1 MSSIETFPILLRLLL
16 LLLLLVD
23 VVNTLNKST
32 KELCLSKMVS
42 SPFFVCVFESS
53 LIETKAKKRER
64 ARQREPF
71 ERTMT
76 TRAVRRRATF
86 GRRGMSSSS
95 STTRCIAAT
104 VVVVCVVATM
114 TSAAAAFQTTSPSS
128 SRRLLLKDGVV
139 GGGVGDLHLGFSH
152 SGETKP
158 VAQTKL
164 STGLTVEHI
173 RKIAGKNDAIIVTWA
188 NHHYLDFARNWINH
202 VQNRLGLTN
211 FIVGAMDEKMYESL
225 KEEFRG
231 GVHTWL
237 MGSQGIA
244 KDAVKNDFGWGT
256 RNFHQMGRDKIRLIR
271 DFTRSGVNVLVSDI
285 DVVWLRNPLPFFK
298 RYPKAD
304 VLVSSDQLRSETMIE
319 SAKQKKFIV
328 DGEGLEFH
336 ICHAASN
343 IGIMW
348 FLASRGNQELT
359 TEWVERIEK
368 DDNLWDQSAFNDLKS
383 LNGGCQTQVDG
394 SGVQEA
400 YGDENNKMRVKM
412 GALPVSLFANGH
424 TYYVQ
429 RLHERERKNAY
440 AVHATFQYGGTP
452 GKRNRM
458 REANAWMGDDEEYF
472 RGKFMSFTP
481 RVERDFF
488 RNNAESGGFR
498 SSDNSNS
505 TGGSSDSFESSGDEK
520 DKDDMKKV
528 RGGFDIFVERGWPEK
543 DSAFP
548 SIPTKEEKV
557 LTENERLVNFQLAQ
571 INEALAIAKHLDRIL
586 IMPPILCGIDR
597 VWFPHYGR
605 FPGSHLQLPFICPQ
619 DHVINV
625 EQWRNGKFRERSF
638 LMHPQMPQ
646 GAVSPDSS
654 ARVVVNGRKTNEAFE
669 KSRTIPMEITPSTRH
684 NLDSNTK
691 ISLRRCFEHH
701 DAYNNNND
709 DDDDDIVE
717 RCDPSQNLA
726 IQNANTVV
734 SLEKPAENL
743 EALEQMLGSEV
754 NSKKFLHFDTILGA
768 TIESVAKPESNAVPD
783 YWCCHM
789 KGSVRYKP
797 EGVKEEL
804 FIKS

>member
-1 MSSIETFPILLRLLL
+1 M
-16 LLLLLVD
+16 
-23 VVNTLNKST
+23 
-32 KELCLSKMVS
+32 
-42 SPFFVCVFESS
+42 
-53 LIETKAKKRER
+53 A
-64 ARQREPF
+64 
-71 ERTMT
+71 
-76 TRAVRRRATF
+76 
-86 GRRGMSSSS
+86 SS
-95 STTRCIAAT
+95 STTRCIAAA
-104 VVVVCVVATM
+104 VVVVCVVAMT
-114 TSAAAAFQTTSPSS
+114 TSAAAAFQSTPTMIQTTSNETRRRSSS
-128 SRRLLLKDGVV
+128 SRRLLLLKKDGVV

-158 VAQTKL
+158 VAQTRL

-701 DAYNNNND
+701 DAYNNNNNNNNNNN

>member
-1 MSSIETFPILLRLLL
+1 M
-16 LLLLLVD
+16 
-23 VVNTLNKST
+23 
-32 KELCLSKMVS
+32 
-42 SPFFVCVFESS
+42 
-53 LIETKAKKRER
+53 
-64 ARQREPF
+64 
-71 ERTMT
+71 RT
-76 TRAVRRRATF
+76 ARRRAT
-86 GRRGMSSSS
+86 GRRGTSTSWSWSSSS
-95 STTRCIAAT
+95 CI
-104 VVVVCVVATM
+104 VVAFIVAM
-114 TSAAAAFQTTSPSS
+114 TKAAMAAFFHHHHHHHRQTMMMMMIETTSKNEETNRGGGGGEETRRRRSG
-128 SRRLLLKDGVV
+128 SRRLLKD
-139 GGGVGDLHLGFSH
+139 VGDLHLGFSR

-173 RKIAGKNDAIIVTWA
+173 RKIARDNTIIVTWA

-202 VQNRLGLTN
+202 VQNRLGLSN

-225 KEEFRG
+225 KEEFNG

-244 KDAVKNDFGWGT
+244 KEAVKNDFGWGT

-298 RYPKAD
+298 RYLEAD

-319 SAKQKKFIV
+319 SLKQKKFIV

-383 LNGGCQTQVDG
+383 LNGGCQTRVDG

-498 SSDNSNS
+498 SSNNSNS
-505 TGGSSDSFESSGDEK
+505 TDGSSDSFESSGDEK

-571 INEALAIAKHLDRIL
+571 INEALAIAKHLDRVL

-654 ARVVVNGRKTNEAFE
+654 ARVVVTGRKTNEAFE

-684 NLDSNTK
+684 NLDSKTK

-701 DAYNNNND
+701 DAYNNNNNNN

-734 SLEKPAENL
+734 SLEKPAESL

>member
-1 MSSIETFPILLRLLL
+1 MT
-16 LLLLLVD
+16 
-23 VVNTLNKST
+23 
-32 KELCLSKMVS
+32 
-42 SPFFVCVFESS
+42 
-53 LIETKAKKRER
+53 
-64 ARQREPF
+64 
-71 ERTMT
+71 RT
-76 TRAVRRRATF
+76 ARRRAT
-86 GRRGMSSSS
+86 GRRGTSTSWSSSS
-95 STTRCIAAT
+95 CI
-104 VVVVCVVATM
+104 VVAFVVAM
-114 TSAAAAFQTTSPSS
+114 TKAAMAAFFHHHHHHHHRQTMMMIETTSKNEETNRGGGGGEETRRRRSG
-128 SRRLLLKDGVV
+128 SRRLLKD
-139 GGGVGDLHLGFSH
+139 VGDLHLGFSR

-173 RKIAGKNDAIIVTWA
+173 RKIARDNTIIVTWA

-202 VQNRLGLTN
+202 VQNRLGLSN

-225 KEEFRG
+225 KEEFNG

-244 KDAVKNDFGWGT
+244 KEAVKNDFGWGT

-298 RYPKAD
+298 RYLEAD

-319 SAKQKKFIV
+319 SLKQKKFIV

-383 LNGGCQTQVDG
+383 LNGGCQTRVDG

-498 SSDNSNS
+498 SSNNSNS
-505 TGGSSDSFESSGDEK
+505 TDGSSDSFESSGDEK

-571 INEALAIAKHLDRIL
+571 INEALAIAKHLDRVL

-654 ARVVVNGRKTNEAFE
+654 ARVVVTGRKTNEAFE

-684 NLDSNTK
+684 NLDSKTK

-701 DAYNNNND
+701 DAYNNNNNNN

-734 SLEKPAENL
+734 SLEKPAESL

>member
-1 MSSIETFPILLRLLL
+1 MT
-16 LLLLLVD
+16 
-23 VVNTLNKST
+23 
-32 KELCLSKMVS
+32 
-42 SPFFVCVFESS
+42 
-53 LIETKAKKRER
+53 
-64 ARQREPF
+64 
-71 ERTMT
+71 RT
-76 TRAVRRRATF
+76 ARRRAT
-86 GRRGMSSSS
+86 GRRGTSTSWSSSS
-95 STTRCIAAT
+95 SCI
-104 VVVVCVVATM
+104 VVAFVVAM
-114 TSAAAAFQTTSPSS
+114 TKAAMAAFFHHHHHHHRQTMMMMMIETTSKNEETNRGGGGGEETRRRRSG
-128 SRRLLLKDGVV
+128 SRRLLKD
-139 GGGVGDLHLGFSH
+139 VGDLHLGFSR

-173 RKIAGKNDAIIVTWA
+173 RKIARDNTIIVTWA

-202 VQNRLGLTN
+202 VQNRLGLSN

-225 KEEFRG
+225 KEEFNG

-244 KDAVKNDFGWGT
+244 KEAVKNDFGWGT

-298 RYPKAD
+298 RYPEAD

-319 SAKQKKFIV
+319 SLKQRKFIV

-383 LNGGCQTQVDG
+383 LNGGCQTRVDG

-498 SSDNSNS
+498 SSNNSNS
-505 TGGSSDSFESSGDEK
+505 TDGSSDSFESSGDEK

-571 INEALAIAKHLDRIL
+571 INEALAIAKHLDRVL

-654 ARVVVNGRKTNEAFE
+654 ARVVVTGRKTNEAFK

-684 NLDSNTK
+684 NLDSKTK

-701 DAYNNNND
+701 DAYNNNNNNDDD

-734 SLEKPAENL
+734 SLEKPAESL

>member
-1 MSSIETFPILLRLLL
+1 MT
-16 LLLLLVD
+16 
-23 VVNTLNKST
+23 
-32 KELCLSKMVS
+32 
-42 SPFFVCVFESS
+42 
-53 LIETKAKKRER
+53 
-64 ARQREPF
+64 
-71 ERTMT
+71 RT
-76 TRAVRRRATF
+76 ARRRAT
-86 GRRGMSSSS
+86 GRRGTSTSWSSSS
-95 STTRCIAAT
+95 SCI
-104 VVVVCVVATM
+104 VVAFVVAM
-114 TSAAAAFQTTSPSS
+114 TKAAMAAFFHHHHHHRQTMMMMMIETTSKNEETNRGGGGGEETRRRRSG
-128 SRRLLLKDGVV
+128 SRRLLKD
-139 GGGVGDLHLGFSH
+139 VGDLHLGFSR

-173 RKIAGKNDAIIVTWA
+173 RKIARDNTIIVTWA

-202 VQNRLGLTN
+202 VQNRLGLSN

-225 KEEFRG
+225 KEEFNG

-244 KDAVKNDFGWGT
+244 KEAVKNDFGWGT

-298 RYPKAD
+298 RYLEAD

-319 SAKQKKFIV
+319 SLKQKKFIV

-383 LNGGCQTQVDG
+383 LNGGCQTRVDG

-488 RNNAESGGFR
+488 RNNTESGGFR
-498 SSDNSNS
+498 SSNNSNS
-505 TGGSSDSFESSGDEK
+505 TDGSSDSFESSGDEK

-571 INEALAIAKHLDRIL
+571 INEALAIAKHLDRVL

-654 ARVVVNGRKTNEAFE
+654 ARVVVTGRKTNEAFE

-684 NLDSNTK
+684 NLDSKTK

-701 DAYNNNND
+701 DAYNNNNNNDD

-734 SLEKPAENL
+734 SLEKPAESL

>member
-1 MSSIETFPILLRLLL
+1 MT
-16 LLLLLVD
+16 
-23 VVNTLNKST
+23 
-32 KELCLSKMVS
+32 
-42 SPFFVCVFESS
+42 
-53 LIETKAKKRER
+53 
-64 ARQREPF
+64 
-71 ERTMT
+71 RT
-76 TRAVRRRATF
+76 ARRRAT
-86 GRRGMSSSS
+86 GRRGTSTSWSSS
-95 STTRCIAAT
+95 CI
-104 VVVVCVVATM
+104 VVAFVVAM
-114 TSAAAAFQTTSPSS
+114 TKAAMAAFFHHHHHHHHHRQTMMIETTSKNEETNRGGGGGEETRRRRSG
-128 SRRLLLKDGVV
+128 SRRLLKD
-139 GGGVGDLHLGFSH
+139 VGDLHLGFSH

-173 RKIAGKNDAIIVTWA
+173 RKIARDNTIIVTWA

-202 VQNRLGLTN
+202 VQNRLGLSN

-225 KEEFRG
+225 KEEFNG

-244 KDAVKNDFGWGT
+244 KEAVKNDFGWGT

-319 SAKQKKFIV
+319 SVKQKKFIV

-359 TEWVERIEK
+359 TEWVERIEG

-383 LNGGCQTQVDG
+383 LNGGCQTRVDG

-571 INEALAIAKHLDRIL
+571 INEALAIAKHLDRVL
-586 IMPPILCGIDR
+586 IMPSILCGIDR

-646 GAVSPDSS
+646 GAVSSDSS
-654 ARVVVNGRKTNEAFE
+654 ARVVVTGRKTNEAFE

-684 NLDSNTK
+684 NLDSKTK

-701 DAYNNNND
+701 DAYNNNNNDDD

>member
-1 MSSIETFPILLRLLL
+1 MRRTIGTKALV
-16 LLLLLVD
+16 LLLVILMMKI
-23 VVNTLNKST
+23 TSAT
-32 KELCLSKMVS
+32 S
-42 SPFFVCVFESS
+42 SSSGEAMRRVGFE
-53 LIETKAKKRER
+53 EDDGDT
-64 ARQREPF
+64 
-71 ERTMT
+71 
-76 TRAVRRRATF
+76 
-86 GRRGMSSSS
+86 SSSS
-95 STTRCIAAT
+95 SL
-104 VVVVCVVATM
+104 
-114 TSAAAAFQTTSPSS
+114 
-128 SRRLLLKDGVV
+128 SRRSLKDV
-139 GGGVGDLHLGFSH
+139 HLGFSH

-164 STGLTVEHI
+164 STGLTIEHI
-173 RKIAGKNDAIIVTWA
+173 QKIAKDNTIIVTWA

-202 VQNRLGLTN
+202 VQNRLGLSN

-225 KEEFRG
+225 KEEFSG

-237 MGSQGIA
+237 MGSQGIS
-244 KDAVKNDFGWGT
+244 KEAVKNDFGWGT
-256 RNFHQMGRDKIRLIR
+256 KNFHQMGRDKIRLIR

-298 RYPKAD
+298 RYPVAD

-319 SAKQKKFIV
+319 SLKQKKFMV

-359 TEWVERIEK
+359 TEWVDRIEK

-400 YGDENNKMRVKM
+400 YGDENKKMRVKM

-458 REANAWMGDDEEYF
+458 REANAWMGEEEEYF

-488 RNNAESGGFR
+488 RSSTESGGNN
-498 SSDNSNS
+498 NS
-505 TGGSSDSFESSGDEK
+505 SSDSFEASSEGRNDDIDD
-520 DKDDMKKV
+520 DKETV
-528 RGGFDIFVERGWPEK
+528 RGGFDIFVERGWPER
-543 DSAFP
+543 DSKFP

-586 IMPPILCGIDR
+586 IIPPILCGIDR

-625 EQWRNGKFRERSF
+625 EQWRNKGKFRERSF
-638 LMHPQMPQ
+638 LAHPQMPK

-654 ARVVVNGRKTNEAFE
+654 ARVVVNGKRTNEAFK
-669 KSRTIPMEITPSTRH
+669 KSRTIPMEIIPTTRH
-684 NLDSNTK
+684 NADDKTK

-701 DAYNNNND
+701 DAYDSGND
-709 DDDDDIVE
+709 GKVE
-717 RCDPSQNLA
+717 ACDPSQNVA

-734 SLEKPAENL
+734 SLENPAENL
-743 EALEQMLGSEV
+743 EALEQMLGGEA
-754 NSKKFLHFDTILGA
+754 NSKKFLHFDTMLGT
-768 TIESVAKPESNAVPD
+768 TIESVAKPESSVIPD

-789 KGSVRYKP
+789 KGSVRYNP
-797 EGVKEEL
+797 DGVKGEL
-804 FIKS
+804 FTTKS

>member
-1 MSSIETFPILLRLLL
+1 M
-16 LLLLLVD
+16 
-23 VVNTLNKST
+23 
-32 KELCLSKMVS
+32 
-42 SPFFVCVFESS
+42 
-53 LIETKAKKRER
+53 
-64 ARQREPF
+64 
-71 ERTMT
+71 RT
-76 TRAVRRRATF
+76 ARRRAT
-86 GRRGMSSSS
+86 GRRGTSTSWSSSS
-95 STTRCIAAT
+95 SCI
-104 VVVVCVVATM
+104 VVAFVVAM
-114 TSAAAAFQTTSPSS
+114 TKAAMAAFFHHHHHHHRQTMMMMMIETTSKNEETNRGGGGGEETRRRRSG
-128 SRRLLLKDGVV
+128 SRRLLKD
-139 GGGVGDLHLGFSH
+139 VGDLHLGFSR

-173 RKIAGKNDAIIVTWA
+173 RKIARDNTIIVTWA

-202 VQNRLGLTN
+202 VQNRLGLSN

-225 KEEFRG
+225 KEEFNG

-244 KDAVKNDFGWGT
+244 KEAVKNDFGWGT

-298 RYPKAD
+298 RYLEAD

-319 SAKQKKFIV
+319 SLKQKKFIV

-383 LNGGCQTQVDG
+383 LNGGCQTRVDG

-498 SSDNSNS
+498 SSNNSNS
-505 TGGSSDSFESSGDEK
+505 TDGSSDSFESSGDEK

-571 INEALAIAKHLDRIL
+571 INEALAIAKHLDRVL

-654 ARVVVNGRKTNEAFE
+654 ARVVVTGRKTNEAFE

-684 NLDSNTK
+684 NLDSKTK

-701 DAYNNNND
+701 DAYNNNNNNN

-734 SLEKPAENL
+734 SLEKPAESL